1 MSYILNALKK
11 AERDRLREDPQ
22 DLNDFASAHWDPY
35 QPPPQSAGSRY
46 WLLASV
52 VLLTMGLLLGGLF
65 SQQWNQL
72 LPSNPSI
79 IDAPVISEITP
90 KVVKILERQ
99 NNKSILESEDLIAK
113 EVLAPDTEVVPDFI
127 VAGHMFITEGS
138 SSNRLFIDDRSFREG
153 DILNETWT
161 LEAINPDNFVIR
173 AGDRIEIR
181 PYR

>member
-99 NNKSILESEDLIAK
+99 NNKSILESEDLSADK
-113 EVLAPDTEVVPDFI
+113 ALAPDTEVVPDFI
-127 VAGHMFITEGS
+127 VAGHMFITERS
-138 SSNRLFIDDRSFREG
+138 PSNRLFIDDRSFREG
-153 DILNETWT
+153 DALDQTWT